1 MAGRKK
7 VVPETVE
14 AEVVS
19 EVAVAQPEKMEFRL
33 INPTED
39 GFLRVIKWNKEELE
53 AAVRHKIAAYQNV
66 VYTEDNMK
74 QAKADRAELN
84 KLTKA
89 IEERRKMVKKIINE
103 PYEVFEAELKEIL
116 ALIQE
121 PVGIIDRQVK
131 AFEDQQKEEKKK
143 NIRSAYDEVIG
154 DLGQVLPFEKV
165 FDSRYLNQTY
175 KLTTA
180 QSDIKEK
187 VEKVRTDLETID
199 SLESKYKLN
208 AKDVYIKTLDL
219 SKALAENKRLSDLEE
234 KLEAEKRRKAEEEAE
249 RKRLAEER
257 KKAEEEKAKAEEEK
271 RKALEDQRKAEEEI
285 RTKEAAASVENLP
298 FDVSRSG
305 NSVSDSQA
313 TVIKQPENVIKGQEN
328 GTEPALNV
336 SSRAENGTL
345 PWESGSGPVSAMGR
359 AIQSTEQQAF
369 AAAIDPFAQQQTA
382 EPPKVEEKRYKTRFY
397 AKGTRAQLE
406 MLIQFMNDN
415 GIEYGRIK
423 A

>member
-7 VVPETVE
+7 AAPETV
-14 AEVVS
+14 EVVS

-143 NIRSAYDEVIG
+143 IIQKSYEEAIG
-154 DLGQVLPFEKV
+154 DLAEVLPFEKV

-175 KLTTA
+175 KLATA
-180 QSDIKEK
+180 QAEVKAK

-257 KKAEEEKAKAEEEK
+257 RKEEEERARAEEEK
-271 RKALEDQRKAEEEI
+271 RKELEAQKKAELES
-285 RTKEAAASVENLP
+285 ASK
-298 FDVSRSG
+298 
-305 NSVSDSQA
+305 QA
-313 TVIKQPENVIKGQEN
+313 ENVIESRENVTEPARSVSSGVEN
-328 GTEPALNV
+328 GTEPAV
-336 SSRAENGTL
+336 AETIR
-345 PWESGSGPVSAMGR
+345 SAG
-359 AIQSTEQQAF
+359 QQASVVV
-369 AAAIDPFAQQQTA
+369 DPF
-382 EPPKVEEKRYKTRFY
+382 EPKQEEKRYRTKFC
-397 AKGTRAQLE
+397 AVGTRAQLQA
-406 MLIQFMNDN
+406 LIQFMNEN
-415 GIEYGRIK
+415 NIEYGRIK
-423 A
+423 

>member
-143 NIRSAYDEVIG
+143 SIQKSYDEVIG
-154 DLGQVLPFEKV
+154 DLAEVLPFERV
-165 FDSRYLNQTY
+165 FDIRYLNQTY
-175 KLTTA
+175 KLATA
-180 QSDIKEK
+180 QAEVKAK

-257 KKAEEEKAKAEEEK
+257 RKAEEERAKAEEEQ
-271 RKALEDQRKAEEEI
+271 RKALEAQKRAEQES
-285 RTKEAAASVENLP
+285 AS
-298 FDVSRSG
+298 
-305 NSVSDSQA
+305 
-313 TVIKQPENVIKGQEN
+313 KQPEIVTEQAENVIESRESV
-328 GTEPALNV
+328 TEPAQNV
-336 SSRAENGTL
+336 SNGAEDGTFPWENGSE
-345 PWESGSGPVSAMGR
+345 PVVAGAVQSG
-359 AIQSTEQQAF
+359 EQQVSVAV
-369 AAAIDPFAQQQTA
+369 DPF
-382 EPPKVEEKRYKTRFY
+382 EPKQEEKRYRTKFC
-397 AKGTRAQLE
+397 AVGTRAQLQK
-406 MLIQFMNDN
+406 LIEYMNEN
-415 GIEYGRIK
+415 NIEYGRIK
-423 A
+423 E

>member
-7 VVPETVE
+7 AAPETVE

-19 EVAVAQPEKMEFRL
+19 EVVVAQPEKMEFRL

-74 QAKADRAELN
+74 QAKADQAELN

-103 PYEVFEAELKEIL
+103 PYDVFEAELKEIL

-131 AFEDQQKEEKKK
+131 SFEDQQKEEKKK
-143 NIRSAYDEVIG
+143 SIQKSYDEVIG
-154 DLGQVLPFEKV
+154 DLAEVLPFDRV
-165 FDSRYLNQTY
+165 FDNRYLNQTY
-175 KLTTA
+175 KLATA
-180 QSDIKEK
+180 QAEVKAK

-234 KLEAEKRRKAEEEAE
+234 KLEAEKRCKAEERRKAEEE
-249 RKRLAEER
+249 R
-257 KKAEEEKAKAEEEK
+257 AKAEEEK
-271 RKALEDQRKAEEEI
+271 RKAPEAQKRAEQ
-285 RTKEAAASVENLP
+285 K
-298 FDVSRSG
+298 
-305 NSVSDSQA
+305 SVS
-313 TVIKQPENVIKGQEN
+313 KQPGIVTEQLENVIEN
-328 GTEPALNV
+328 QKSVTEPAQNV
-336 SSRAENGTL
+336 SNGAEDGAL
-345 PWESGSGPVSAMGR
+345 PWENGSEPTVAETVQSAG
-359 AIQSTEQQAF
+359 QQASV
-369 AAAIDPFAQQQTA
+369 AVDPF
-382 EPPKVEEKRYKTRFY
+382 EPKQEEKRYRTKFC
-397 AKGTRAQLE
+397 AVGTRAQLQK
-406 MLIQFMNDN
+406 LIQFMNEN
-415 GIEYGRIK
+415 NIEYGRIK
-423 A
+423 

>member
-7 VVPETVE
+7 AAPETVE
-14 AEVVS
+14 AEVVN

-53 AAVRHKIAAYQNV
+53 AVVRHKIAAYQNV

-143 NIRSAYDEVIG
+143 SIQKSYDEVIG
-154 DLGQVLPFEKV
+154 DLAEVLPFERV
-165 FDSRYLNQTY
+165 FDIRYLNQTY
-175 KLTTA
+175 KLATA
-180 QSDIKEK
+180 QAEVKAK

-257 KKAEEEKAKAEEEK
+257 RKAAEEKAKAEEEQ
-271 RKALEDQRKAEEEI
+271 RKALEAQKRAEQESASKQQEI
-285 RTKEAAASVENLP
+285 VTEPAKNVIEN
-298 FDVSRSG
+298 R
-305 NSVSDSQA
+305 
-313 TVIKQPENVIKGQEN
+313 ENVTEPAPNVSNGAEN
-328 GTEPALNV
+328 GTEL
-336 SSRAENGTL
+336 
-345 PWESGSGPVSAMGR
+345 SAAG
-359 AIQSTEQQAF
+359 AIQSTEQQASV
-369 AAAIDPFAQQQTA
+369 AVDPF
-382 EPPKVEEKRYKTRFY
+382 EPKQEEKRYRTKFC
-397 AKGTRAQLE
+397 AVGTRAQLQK
-406 MLIQFMNDN
+406 LIEFMNEN
-415 GIEYGRIK
+415 NIEYGRIK
-423 A
+423 